1 MRFRSKK
8 GGMILKILSVIAF
21 ILLVLSIEVPRR
33 AWNEQAKRTDLAR
46 KRMMEMS
53 DCEIVYLQEKGS
65 FSKDLKAVYDYAV
78 NFDSLMVSRPDI
90 DIEILDVDTTKVRV
104 SFTQVKHFK
113 DLNVVPK
120 GRADLD
126 NIEDKAKF
134 TSYLESVGCPTASLI
149 MESDAEEIEMLLKGE
164 TYKDHYR
171 WLKEKFY
178 KSSENETEKLFNGG
192 KDISVT
198 LQLRNPNLG
207 LKSYNVHL
215 SSRSN
220 ILAVAN
226 YKSEKDIYWDF
237 ISKDQIDLVM
247 EKDETPEVQF
257 VNMGRYVFPDFETDK
272 TPYLCPSTLDQ
283 FKVSFNLSAQVGM
296 NITFLKND
304 MEKFDDLT
312 LNKEVIKLTDNQILS
327 NYYLNTVKLRAERN
341 VADFVREYEMD
352 GDSTYSSEEQKTELF
367 KRFFAERM
375 NDFVANEPHKDELK
389 KTIDSPESES
399 EKRFS
404 EQERFKLLFSANPG
418 AAVSEEMKKEENKE
432 SLSNISCFY
441 DTEILQID
449 TVSVKIQSPIDENSE
464 FKGYSRNLLQKKFLF
479 GIDDDKNAG
488 YVDNGTPS
496 WRNE

>member
-21 ILLVLSIEVPRR
+21 ILLILSIEVPRR

-46 KRMMEMS
+46 KRMVEMS

-65 FSKDLKAVYDYAV
+65 FSKDLKAVYDFAV

-90 DIEILDVDTTKVRV
+90 DIEILDIDTTKIRL

-113 DLNVVPK
+113 DLDVAPK
-120 GRADLD
+120 GGSELED
-126 NIEDKAKF
+126 IEDKAKF

-164 TYKDHYR
+164 TNKDHYR

-178 KSSENETEKLFNGG
+178 KSSENETEKLFNAG
-192 KDISVT
+192 KDVSVT
-198 LQLRNPNLG
+198 LKLRNPNLG
-207 LKSYNVHL
+207 LRSYVVHL

-226 YKSEKDIYWDF
+226 YKGEKDIFWDF
-237 ISKDQIDLVM
+237 ISKDIIGIEIDKN
-247 EKDETPEVQF
+247 EIPEVQN
-257 VNMGRYVFPDFETDK
+257 VNMARYVFPDFETDK

-296 NITFLKND
+296 NITFFKND
-304 MEKFDDLT
+304 IKNVETLT
-312 LNKEVIKLTDNQILS
+312 KDKEIVKLADNQILS
-327 NYYLNTVKLRAERN
+327 NYYLNAVRLRAERN

-352 GDSTYSSEEQKTELF
+352 GDSTYSSDEQKSELF
-367 KRFFAERM
+367 KKFFAERM
-375 NDFVANEPHKDELK
+375 NDFVSKEPLKDELK
-389 KTIDSPESES
+389 KTIDSPENES

-404 EQERFKLLFSANPG
+404 EQERFNLLFAANPG
-418 AAVSEEMKKEENKE
+418 AAVSEEMKKDENKE
-432 SLSNISCFY
+432 ALSQISCFY
-441 DTEILQID
+441 TTEIIQTD
-449 TVSVKIQSPIDENSE
+449 VVSVKIESPIDENSV

>member
-21 ILLVLSIEVPRR
+21 ILLILSIEVPRR

-46 KRMMEMS
+46 KRMIEMS

-65 FSKDLKAVYDYAV
+65 FSKDLKAVYDFAS

-90 DIEILDVDTTKVRV
+90 DIEILDIDTTKIRV

-113 DLNVVPK
+113 DLEVVPK
-120 GRADLD
+120 GGDLD
-126 NIEDKAKF
+126 NIEEKGKF

-149 MESDAEEIEMLLKGE
+149 MDSDAEEIEMLLKGE
-164 TYKDHYR
+164 THKDHYR

-178 KSSENETEKLFNGG
+178 KSSENETEKLFNAG

-226 YKSEKDIYWDF
+226 YKGEKDIFWDF
-237 ISKDQIDLVM
+237 VSKDQISIEI
-247 EKDETPEVQF
+247 EKDQTPEVQN
-257 VNMGRYVFPDFETDK
+257 VNMARYVFPDFETDK
-272 TPYLCPSTLDQ
+272 TPYLCPSTLEQ

-296 NITFLKND
+296 NITFLKEGMKN
-304 MEKFDDLT
+304 FDAITKD
-312 LNKEVIKLTDNQILS
+312 KDVVKLADNQILS
-327 NYYLNTVKLRAERN
+327 NYYLNTIRLRAERN

-352 GDSTYSSEEQKTELF
+352 GDSTYSSDEQKTELF
-367 KRFFAERM
+367 KKFFAERM
-375 NDFVANEPHKDELK
+375 KDFVEKEPLKDELK
-389 KTIDSPESES
+389 KTIDSPEDES

-404 EQERFKLLFSANPG
+404 EQERFNLLFAANPG
-418 AAVSEEMKKEENKE
+418 ASVSEEMKKEENRE
-432 SLSNISCFY
+432 ALSMISCFY
-441 DTEILQID
+441 STEILKVD
-449 TVSVKIQSPIDENSE
+449 TVSVKIESPIDENSD
-464 FKGYSRNLLQKKFLF
+464 FKGYSRNILQKKFLF